1 MPPIRFKSSQNSAYQ
16 QGKISLALGDL
27 QNDPDQICSRSGWST
42 RSTRST
48 LHRCVQITVNSLNW
62 KRIRFLN
69 SHFLWTRVEQHL
81 SLLLYEKWL
90 KSILL
95 RVEPTLRLR

>member
-1 MPPIRFKSSQNSAYQ
+1 MRPNHCKFTE
-16 QGKISLALGDL
+16 LEE
-27 QNDPDQICSRSGWST
+27 DP
-42 RSTRST
+42 
-48 LHRCVQITVNSLNW
+48 L
-62 KRIRFLN
+62 LN